1 MQDMIYEIETTAVF
15 DKWARKLKDKI
26 AARSIA
32 FRLARVRAG
41 NLGDVGSVGGGVSEM
56 RIFVGKGY
64 RLYFTFRNEQL
75 IILLCG
81 GDKSSQAK
89 DIKTAKKLA
98 KTL

>member
-41 NLGDVGSVGGGVSEM
+41 NQGDVVEVLVVESVKCGFLWVRVTVCIS
-56 RIFVGKGY
+56 
-64 RLYFTFRNEQL
+64 
-75 IILLCG
+75 LLER
-81 GDKSSQAK
+81 SS
-89 DIKTAKKLA
+89 
-98 KTL
+98 